1 MDLIIIWLVA
11 IVLFAIFAIP
21 FVRKKKDMENR
32 TEEADLFALQYGLKE
47 PTTLH
52 PIVNP
57 DECIG
62 SGTCVEICPEQDVL
76 GLRNGQAIAVTPA
89 NCIGHGLCERSCPVE
104 AIQLVFGSERRGV
117 DIPRIKAN
125 FETNVDGI
133 YIIGEL
139 GGMGLIRNAFEQ
151 GHQCI
156 EAIAKE
162 QHRAPGG
169 VYDLLIVGCGPAGL
183 AASIYSKNHGL
194 RFVTFEREALGGTV
208 STYPRKKLVM
218 TAPIDIPGYKKL
230 NHREISKEEL
240 ISIWEDVV
248 DKLSLDEHIHT
259 GSIVHDVIRN
269 KDHSFTV
276 KTSHG
281 EFKTLRVVLA
291 IGRRGIPRKLN
302 IPGESLPNVAYSL
315 REPDQFEN
323 DTITVVGGGDSAV
336 EAALALS
343 EQPGNKVR
351 ISYRRDVFNRIKPG
365 NRERLQAA
373 EAAKKVEILWST
385 NVIQNDP
392 HQVIIKKEDG
402 SEFNLENDY
411 LFIFAGGELPTP
423 FLKQMG
429 IEIDTKFGE
438 P

>member
-1 MDLIIIWLVA
+1 MDLLIIWIVA
-11 IVLFAIFAIP
+11 IVLFSMFAIP
-21 FVRKKKDMENR
+21 FVRKKKDMENH

-62 SGTCVEICPEQDVL
+62 SGRCVEICPEQDVL
-76 GLRNGQAIAVTPA
+76 GLRNGQAIAVSPA

-156 EAIAKE
+156 EAIAQEHKK
-162 QHRAPGG
+162 ASNG

-183 AASIYSKNHGL
+183 AASIYSKHYGL
-194 RFVTFEREALGGTV
+194 RFATFEREALGGTV

-230 NHREISKEEL
+230 THKEIFKEEL

-248 DKLSLDEHIHT
+248 DKLSLNEDIHT
-259 GSIVHDVIRN
+259 GAIVHDVIRN
-269 KDHSFTV
+269 EDQTFTV
-276 KTSHG
+276 STSVG
-281 EFKTLRVVLA
+281 DYKTLRVVLA
-291 IGRRGIPRKLN
+291 IGRRGIPKKLN
-302 IPGESLPNVAYSL
+302 IPGEQLPNVAYSL

-323 DTITVVGGGDSAV
+323 DKITVVGGGDSAV
-336 EAALALS
+336 EAALALA
-343 EQPGNKVR
+343 EQPGNKVS
-351 ISYRRDVFNRIKPG
+351 ISYRRDVFSRIKPG
-365 NRERLQAA
+365 NRERIQAA
-373 EAAKKVEILWST
+373 EAAKKVEVLWST
-385 NVIQNDP
+385 NVAQNDSDK
-392 HQVIIKKEDG
+392 ITLKKDDG
-402 SEFNLENDY
+402 SEFTLPNDY